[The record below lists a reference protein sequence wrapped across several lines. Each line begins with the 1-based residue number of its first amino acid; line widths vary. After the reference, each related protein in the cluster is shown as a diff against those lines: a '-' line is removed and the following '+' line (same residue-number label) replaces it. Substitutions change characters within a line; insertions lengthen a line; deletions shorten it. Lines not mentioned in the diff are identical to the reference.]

1 MAKRR
6 RPQPRDNRGR
16 FTKTGIPLWLGI
28 TLLVLVVAAVALNG

>member
-16 FTKTGIPLWLGI
+16 FTTTGFPLWLGI
-28 TLLVLVVAAVALNG
+28 IVAVVVLVAYMR

>member
-16 FTKTGIPLWLGI
+16 FTTTSVPLWLGI
-28 TLLVLVVAAVALNG
+28 LVVVVLVYSFLR

>member
-16 FTKTGIPLWLGI
+16 FVSTKTPAWVFAIVVVVVLGYQVI
-28 TLLVLVVAAVALNG
+28 R

>member
-16 FTKTGIPLWLGI
+16 FTKTGFPLWLGI
-28 TLLVLVVAAVALNG
+28 IVVVVVLVAFFR

>member
-16 FTKTGIPLWLGI
+16 FTTTGVPLWLG
-28 TLLVLVVAAVALNG
+28 LLVVVVLVYSFFR

>member
-16 FTKTGIPLWLGI
+16 FTKTGVPLWLG
-28 TLLVLVVAAVALNG
+28 LLVVVVLMYSFAR

>member
-16 FTKTGIPLWLGI
+16 FTKTGVPLWFG
-28 TLLVLVVAAVALNG
+28 LLVVVVLVYSFAR